1 MNTINDEGLV
11 KLFDSLA
18 IVMTLS
24 DDPGRFDVG
33 WMNLKQHTNLNL
45 EEYDEF
51 VEARDIVV
59 DDIKDQIAEIIMNY
73 HRTKY
78 GYNYREAQYEFK
90 GDRYN
95 YPDGKYYEQR
105 FYVEIDDHDQVRL
118 LDAEFDLKNT
128 YVDLLKEDVL
138 PVVLK

>member
-45 EEYDEF
+45 
-51 VEARDIVV
+51 
-59 DDIKDQIAEIIMNY
+59 
-73 HRTKY
+73 
-78 GYNYREAQYEFK
+78 
-90 GDRYN
+90 
-95 YPDGKYYEQR
+95 
-105 FYVEIDDHDQVRL
+105 
-118 LDAEFDLKNT
+118 
-128 YVDLLKEDVL
+128 DLL
-138 PVVLK
+138 PPILKPEKLNI